1 MFKEREALYLK
12 DILGS
17 IQSIKSYTY
26 GFTFEQFLRDP
37 KTQDAVLRN
46 LEVVGEAARH
56 ITKETKKNYSEIP
69 WRQIVDMRNK
79 VIHEYF
85 GVDLKILWKTVQ
97 EDIPYLEKEIKKI
110 LEN

>member
-12 DILGS
+12 DIIGS
-17 IQSIKSYTY
+17 IQSILHYTRD
-26 GFTFEQFLRDP
+26 FTFEQFSRDP

-46 LEVVGEAARH
+46 LEVIGEAARY

-85 GVDLKILWKTVQ
+85 DVNIGSGQLRLKNL
-97 EDIPYLEKEIKKI
+97 
-110 LEN
+110 

>member
-1 MFKEREALYLK
+1 M
-12 DILGS
+12 
-17 IQSIKSYTY
+17 
-26 GFTFEQFLRDP
+26 RDP